1 MLYFKRDPCQ
11 GITPARAGNS
21 DPEEFVDIPM
31 EDHPRACG
39 EQKNI

>member
-1 MLYFKRDPCQ
+1 MAKFK

-21 DPEEFVDIPM
+21 PRLGIAGEIS

-39 EQKNI
+39 E